1 MVNNDMTQ
9 NIQKSV
15 ESAQT
20 AAPTPKR
27 PNETGSISV
36 EAHVRIFDPATKE
49 IFVEKR
55 A

>member
-1 MVNNDMTQ
+1 MTQ
-9 NIQKSV
+9 NNVPKT
-15 ESAQT
+15 SA
-20 AAPTPKR
+20 TPANPPAKR

-36 EAHVRIFDPATKE
+36 EGFVRIFDPVNKE

>member
-1 MVNNDMTQ
+1 MTQ
-9 NIQKSV
+9 NTQN
-15 ESAQT
+15 T
-20 AAPTPKR
+20 PTKIDPTIPTKR

-36 EAHVRIFDPATKE
+36 EGFVKIFDPTTKE